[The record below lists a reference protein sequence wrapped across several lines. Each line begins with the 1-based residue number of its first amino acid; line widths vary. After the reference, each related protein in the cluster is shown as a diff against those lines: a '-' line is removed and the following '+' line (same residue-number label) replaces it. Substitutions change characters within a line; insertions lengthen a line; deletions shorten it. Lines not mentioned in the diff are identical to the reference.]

1 MIRLM
6 ELNEELVSAI
16 EQDSDAGS
24 AEAAVEQ
31 VLRGHL
37 AQRKEASL
45 RELFGTV
52 EFDPEY
58 DYKAMRANRFPDA
71 E

>member
-1 MIRLM
+1 M
-6 ELNEELVSAI
+6 ELNEELITAI

-37 AQRKEASL
+37 AQRRGACL

-58 DYKAMRANRFPDA
+58 DYKAMRANGFPGA